1 VVGEATHASGTV
13 CHNRRV
19 DRRRGHHSVDDYLE
33 VIYSLVFPVGEYRPS
48 DAATPIA
55 ARVADRMGLSRAA
68 VGEMLKRLMGQ
79 GLIERGAKREI
90 VLTPAGI
97 ERAEHVVRRRRIVER
112 FLTDF
117 LGYDPAEVHAH
128 ADQLGDTFTEEMIE
142 RMHERLGFPE
152 RCPHGWP
159 VLPATEHGES
169 EALRPL
175 VDLEVGDRGEIICIA
190 EHDAELLA
198 WFYAEGL
205 TPGVSLEVL
214 DVQPA
219 AGHLKVRV
227 GDDEHVIAEKAA
239 GSLFLRSRSGAKKR
253 PAVNSS

>member
-1 VVGEATHASGTV
+1 M
-13 CHNRRV
+13 
-19 DRRRGHHSVDDYLE
+19 DDYLE
-33 VIYSLVFPVGEYRPS
+33 VIYSLVFPVGEYRPA

-68 VGEMLKRLMGQ
+68 VGEMLKRLMAQ
-79 GLIERGAKREI
+79 GLIERGARREI

-97 ERAEHVVRRRRIVER
+97 ERAEQVVRRQRIVER

-117 LGYDPAEVHAH
+117 LGYEPAEVHAH

-169 EALRPL
+169 ERLTPL
-175 VDLEVGDRGEIICIA
+175 VQLKAGDRSEIVCIA
-190 EHDAELLA
+190 EHDPELLA

-205 TPGVSLEVL
+205 TPGAALSVV

-227 GDDEHVIAEKAA
+227 GDREHVIAEKAA
-239 GSLFLRSRSGAKKR
+239 ASLFVRPGGDERPPKR
-253 PAVNSS
+253 ARRASAGRAGPVAE